1 MKKFT
6 FIGAG
11 SLQFTTSCMR
21 DLLTFPAFR
30 DCEIALMDVNRENL
44 DNVYRVC
51 LRIREAMNCPDCKI
65 TTTMDRVEALRG
77 ADAVLCTV
85 FNGGIDIWR
94 HDIEVPKKYG
104 VDTNI
109 GDTRSVSGIFRAL
122 RNIPLLLEIVPV
134 GNPDRRI
141 LENALLRQ
149 IESLAKYQDEG
160 GMWHTLIDDPTSYL
174 EASATSGF
182 GFGIL
187 KAVEQGIV
195 PESYRANAMR
205 ALQPVLDCI
214 DEKGVVQQVSYGT
227 PMGRESKDFYKQI
240 PLHPMPYGQAM
251 AILFL
256 MEAEAQV

>member
-1 MKKFT
+1 M
-6 FIGAG
+6 
-11 SLQFTTSCMR
+11 
-21 DLLTFPAFR
+21 
-30 DCEIALMDVNRENL
+30 
-44 DNVYRVC
+44 
-51 LRIREAMNCPDCKI
+51 
-65 TTTMDRVEALRG
+65 
-77 ADAVLCTV
+77 AVL
-85 FNGGIDIWR
+85 
-94 HDIEVPKKYG
+94 PLA
-104 VDTNI
+104 NI
-109 GDTRSVSGIFRAL
+109 GRILGRQDYIDEAVYQYLVHTKYLADKKTGLWYHGFCFDGCHNFAEAFWGRGNSWVTAA
-122 RNIPLLLEIVPV
+122 IPLLLEIVPV

-174 EASATSGF
+174 EASATSGSYMVSCLLPKPPPKK
-182 GFGIL
+182 GFTTRT
-187 KAVEQGIV
+187 VEQGIV